1 MDTWGQSFEKHISS
15 YNQGLYASNTDHA
28 NMCTVLHSSSV
39 TWLEQ
44 IPKFPSSPSQFFFF
58 FFRQAH
64 FRLWAT
70 DLWIKPFELELWSQ
84 VIAPGMKHDEE

>member
-58 FFRQAH
+58 FF
-64 FRLWAT
+64 
-70 DLWIKPFELELWSQ
+70 
-84 VIAPGMKHDEE
+84 VKHILDSEQLICG